1 MSRSIPPI
9 LVMGVQGSGKSTIG
23 MMLAAKLGI
32 TFLDGDSLHSPEN
45 VSKMAAGIPLDD
57 ADRMPWL
64 AQIGNILAT
73 ERHSGIIVACSA
85 LKRRYRDLIRDSVPD
100 LFIVHPEGPI
110 ELVAARISIRQHEYM
125 PAALLSSQYA
135 ILEPRSLDERGVTV
149 DISCEPPAVI
159 DAVTMALAVGSPTR
173 TR

>member
-23 MMLAAKLGI
+23 MMLAEKLGI

-45 VSKMAAGIPLDD
+45 IAKMAAGVPLDD

-85 LKRRYRDLIRDSVPD
+85 LKRRYRDLIRDSAPD

-110 ELVAARISIRQHEYM
+110 ELVAARISTRQHEYM
-125 PAALLSSQYA
+125 PATLLSSQYT

-149 DISCEPPAVI
+149 DISCEPSAVI
-159 DAVTMALAVGSPTR
+159 DAVAIALAVGSSTR